1 MTEFVAKLRELPRSR
16 RFWTA
21 GTAMLVCILSEW
33 LGLSDA
39 TAREIA
45 AIMSVWIV
53 GDSLNKTR

>member
-21 GTAMLVCILSEW
+21 GTAMMVCLLSEW
-33 LGLSDA
+33 LGLSDS

-53 GDSLNKTR
+53 GDSIQKTR